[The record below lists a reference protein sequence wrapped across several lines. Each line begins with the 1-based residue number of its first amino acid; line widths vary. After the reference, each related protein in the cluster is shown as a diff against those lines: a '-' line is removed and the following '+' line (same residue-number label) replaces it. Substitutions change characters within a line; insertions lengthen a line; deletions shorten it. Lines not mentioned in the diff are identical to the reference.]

1 MQQPVGQSPHRR
13 SRSSGGQTHQDPP
26 GPTTLMSP
34 LHCNLLCCT
43 FTYPRHC
50 FGMCISLPNTLLADC
65 TMQLHSAQCTVQ
77 CTAAQCNCRVQAVHS
92 APQHNATAHL
102 ESGISGS
109 ATKIP
114 PQVREFPFE
123 VKKKFFQKAEMRAEC
138 LVIISSTEN
147 KAAHTHCTKHR
158 RQHKHKI
165 KDKTQHVQ
173 Y

>member
-1 MQQPVGQSPHRR
+1 MVHSRPFLVQDEGPWCSSVGSVGLGAAASRPKSAPEEPQLRR
-13 SRSSGGQTHQDPP
+13 ADPP
-26 GPTTLMSP
+26 GPTKRPTTLICVALQFSVF
-34 LHCNLLCCT
+34 T
-43 FTYPRHC
+43 FTYPGHC

-114 PQVREFPFE
+114 PQVRELPFK
-123 VKKKFFQKAEMRAEC
+123 VKKK
-138 LVIISSTEN
+138 
-147 KAAHTHCTKHR
+147 
-158 RQHKHKI
+158 
-165 KDKTQHVQ
+165 
-173 Y
+173 